1 MISINTAFTTSMQ
14 VALLAFMVFL
24 PLSLHADTNVEL
36 AEFDDAEFADDA
48 FSDDEIFLEED
59 EFDRD
64 ELTVWDPLEPVNRGI
79 FWFNDKAY
87 RYLLK
92 PMAMGLR
99 VVPKP
104 IRKSGSNFFSNLLAP
119 MRVINSLLQLKLE
132 KAGTEL
138 ARFGINTTIG
148 IVGLFD
154 SADKHFNI
162 KKQSEDLG
170 QTLGTYGLGHG
181 LYIVIPILGPSSVR
195 DGIGALGDATVDPI
209 YFVFNDQDALAAKV
223 FDSVNYLS
231 LDNDTYESLTDSSID
246 PYVTIRD
253 AYLQSRKKSVEE

>member
-1 MISINTAFTTSMQ
+1 MISISTTYTKLTQ
-14 VALLAFMVFL
+14 AALIALMIFL
-24 PLSLHADTNVEL
+24 PFSLHADTEFL
-36 AEFDDAEFADDA
+36 EFDDAEFADDE
-48 FSDDEIFLEED
+48 FSDDEAFLEED
-59 EFDRD
+59 EF
-64 ELTVWDPLEPVNRGI
+64 ELDGVSVWDPLEPVNRGI

-87 RYLLK
+87 RYVLK
-92 PMAMGLR
+92 PVARGLR

-119 MRVINSLLQLKLE
+119 MRVINSLLQLKF
-132 KAGTEL
+132 KQAGTEL

-154 SADKHFNI
+154 PADKHFNI

-195 DGIGALGDATVDPI
+195 DGIGILGDATVDPI
-209 YFVFNDQDALAAKV
+209 YRVFNDQDALAAKV
-223 FDSVNYLS
+223 FDSVNNLS
-231 LDNDTYESLTDSSID
+231 LDNDTYESLTDDSID
-246 PYVTIRD
+246 PYATIRD